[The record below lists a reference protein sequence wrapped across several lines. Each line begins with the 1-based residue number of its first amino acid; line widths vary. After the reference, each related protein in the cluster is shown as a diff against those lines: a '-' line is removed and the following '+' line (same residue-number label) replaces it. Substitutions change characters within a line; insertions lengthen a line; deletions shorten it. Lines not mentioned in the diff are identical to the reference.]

1 MSTQAISKIRIRS
14 DIAEMEGY
22 GYPSGTLELLS
33 ERMDRP
39 ASEIIKLD
47 TNENP
52 YGPSP
57 KALAALAKM
66 ESTAHIY
73 PDVRVPYL
81 RAGLAE
87 YTGIDP
93 EHILVGQGCDE
104 IIKVTEQLFLE
115 PGDIILNCPPTF
127 TMYSLV
133 AGWLGAKTV
142 NIPRRA
148 DFSLDVEGIEKAA
161 YEAGDKAKLLF
172 LCSPNNPD
180 GSRMEAGV
188 LDRLLQL
195 PLVVVLDEAYFEF
208 ARIEASE
215 DNALRIPH
223 TPNLIIFRT
232 FSKWAGLAGLRI
244 GYGLYPLEIIEHLW
258 KIKLPFNVSAA
269 ADTAA
274 RATLNDMTLMQ
285 ANIQKIIAERER
297 LLVELNAI
305 PYLHAY
311 PSYAN
316 FIFCKVTG
324 VPIPEFQTRLE
335 NEGILIRYYEGK
347 VPGHIRISIGR
358 PDQNDKVM
366 DVMRQI
372 GADYA

>member
-1 MSTQAISKIRIRS
+1 MQTQDMPKIRIRS
-14 DIAEMEGY
+14 DIAAMEGY

-33 ERMDRP
+33 ERMGRP

-52 YGPSP
+52 FGPSP
-57 KALAALAKM
+57 RALEALGKM

-87 YTGIDP
+87 YMGVDP

-148 DFSLDVEGIEKAA
+148 DFSLDVEAIEKAA
-161 YEAGDKAKLLF
+161 YETGAKLLF
-172 LCSPNNPD
+172 ICSPNNPD
-180 GSRMEAGV
+180 GSLTPPDV
-188 LDRLLQL
+188 LERLLKL
-195 PLVVVLDEAYFEF
+195 PLVAVLDEAYFEF
-208 ARIEASE
+208 AGVEN
-215 DNALRIPH
+215 NALRVPD
-223 TPNLIIFRT
+223 TPNLIVIRT

-244 GYGLYPLEIIEHLW
+244 GYGIYPLEIIEHLW

-269 ADTAA
+269 ADVAA
-274 RATLNDMTLMQ
+274 RATLTDMPTMQ
-285 ANIQKIIAERER
+285 ANIEKIIAERER
-297 LLVELNAI
+297 FMAELKTI
-305 PYLHAY
+305 PYIHVY
-311 PSYAN
+311 PSAAN
-316 FIFCKVTG
+316 FVFCKIAT
-324 VPIPEFQTRLE
+324 VPIPDLQTRLE

-347 VPGHIRISIGR
+347 VPGHVRISIGR
-358 PDQNDKVM
+358 PDQNDKLL
-366 DVMRQI
+366 DVLRQI
-372 GADYA
+372 GKEFHA

>member
-1 MSTQAISKIRIRS
+1 MQTQDMPKIRIRS
-14 DIAEMEGY
+14 DIAAMEGY

-33 ERMDRP
+33 ERMGRP

-52 YGPSP
+52 FGPSL
-57 KALAALAKM
+57 KALEALANM
-66 ESTAHIY
+66 DGRAHIY

-87 YTGIDP
+87 YTGVDP

-148 DFSLDVEGIEKAA
+148 NFSLDVEAIEKAA
-161 YEAGDKAKLLF
+161 YETGAKLLF
-172 LCSPNNPD
+172 VCSPNNPD
-180 GSRMEAGV
+180 GSLTSPDV
-188 LDRLLQL
+188 LERLLKL

-208 ARIEASE
+208 AGVEN
-215 DNALRIPH
+215 NALRVPD
-223 TPNLIIFRT
+223 TPNLIVIRT

-244 GYGLYPLEIIEHLW
+244 GYGIYPLEIIEHLW

-269 ADTAA
+269 ADVAA
-274 RATLNDMTLMQ
+274 RATLTDMPTMQ
-285 ANIQKIIAERER
+285 ANIEKIIAERER
-297 LLVELNAI
+297 FITELKTI
-305 PYLHAY
+305 PYIHVY
-311 PSYAN
+311 PSAAN
-316 FIFCKVTG
+316 FVFCKIAS
-324 VPIPEFQTRLE
+324 VPIPDLQMRLE

-347 VPGHIRISIGR
+347 VPGHVRISIGR
-358 PDQNDKVM
+358 PAQDDKLLAVL
-366 DVMRQI
+366 RQI
-372 GADYA
+372 GKEFHA